1 MNLQKL
7 IVWVSILR
15 SMVLLDIILKTF
27 SLVILMNSTLEHDM
41 QVPTYFEL
49 SKQVNMI
56 MLINKC
62 NRHVLI
68 YTS

>member
-1 MNLQKL
+1 
-7 IVWVSILR
+7 
-15 SMVLLDIILKTF
+15 MVFLDIILKTF
-27 SLVILMNSTLEHDM
+27 SLVISMNSTLEHDM